1 MFDGRQRRRV
11 RVVEIL
17 TAAQAE
23 PMQRAAAGGLRAAG
37 LVAGDRVALLLPASA
52 GLLAVALGALRTGVI
67 PVVLDPA
74 LPPAERVE
82 LLADCQ
88 PGLIVADE
96 ATVAGLLAGV
106 PVELAPAPLGRPM
119 HYTSGT
125 TGRRKGVWSGVL
137 DEADGRAL
145 LAEEV
150 DLWGFDAQDRH
161 LVLSPLHHS
170 APLRFAAA
178 TLLAGG
184 MVVLAGRFDPAVVCD
199 ALAAH
204 RPTTTFC
211 VPTHLRRLFT
221 AGNLPPLDSF
231 RLVAHAGEPCPP
243 AVKQRAVQAFPAGS
257 GYEFYGATEGQFT
270 VCSTA
275 EWQDRPS
282 SVGRPRPGR
291 TLTVDGDGLIWCAV
305 PPYARFTYWR
315 APEKTAAAWRGD
327 AFTVGD
333 SGRLDADAYLYLD
346 GRRDDLVITGGV
358 NVYPLE
364 VERVLGDC
372 PGVVEVAAYGV
383 PDEEWG
389 QRLCAA
395 VVGAVNEDR
404 LRAYARAHLP
414 PARRPKMYRL
424 VAELPRTSTGKVRRI
439 DLPGLLD

>member
-1 MFDGRQRRRV
+1 
-11 RVVEIL
+11 VEIL
-17 TAAQAE
+17 TAAEAE
-23 PMQRAAAGGLRAAG
+23 PLQRAAAGGLRAAG
-37 LVAGDRVALLLPASA
+37 LRAGDRVALLLPASA
-52 GLLAVALGALRTGVI
+52 GLLAIALGALRSGVI

-74 LPPAERVE
+74 LPPAERAGMLE
-82 LLADCQ
+82 DCR
-88 PGLIVADE
+88 PGLVVSDE
-96 ATVAGLLAGV
+96 VTVAGLLAGV

-137 DEADGRAL
+137 DEAGGRAL

-150 DLWGFDAQDRH
+150 DLWGFDEHDRH
-161 LVLSPLHHS
+161 LVMSPLYHS

-178 TLLAGG
+178 TLLSGAT
-184 MVVLAGRFDPAVVCD
+184 VVLPGRFDPDVVRDAV
-199 ALAAH
+199 AAH

-211 VPTHLRRLFT
+211 VPTQLRRLFT
-221 AGNLPPLDSF
+221 ARPLPPLDSF

-243 AVKQRAVQAFPAGS
+243 AVKQRAVQEFPAGS
-257 GYEFYGATEGQFT
+257 VYEFYGSTEGQFT

-275 EWQDRPS
+275 EWTDRPN

-305 PPYARFTYWR
+305 PPYARFTYWQ

-333 SGRLDADAYLYLD
+333 SGRLDADGYLYLD

-364 VERVLGDC
+364 VERVLGEC
-372 PGVVEVAAYGV
+372 PGVAEVAAYGV
-383 PDEEWG
+383 PDDEWG

-395 VVGAVNEDR
+395 VVGAATEER
-404 LRAYARAHLP
+404 LRTYAREHLP
-414 PARRPKMYRL
+414 PARRPKTYRL

-439 DLPGLLD
+439 DLHRCFD